1 MMKLQTKIIDLLNRT
16 FEIERDLLGNLTE
29 EDRATVGEPSH
40 WSIKDQIAHCAAW
53 NERLAKNISTALQG
67 ITPTREED
75 YEQVNKEIFEVNREK
90 AWEEI
95 IAYFERVHHEL
106 VDVIQSIPE
115 ISISE
120 GEFLP
125 WQSGREL
132 WKLIIGTSYTHPMTH
147 FSQIYLEKGNADE
160 ALKIQEEM
168 AKSLSEMDES
178 PSWLGVCQYNL
189 ACFYSLSGQSEKA
202 IRGLKEAL
210 HLNPELTDWSRQD
223 PDFDPI
229 REQPDFRAI
238 YDDE

>member
-1 MMKLQTKIIDLLNRT
+1 MMNFQTKIIDLLKRA
-16 FEIERDLLGNLTE
+16 FEIERELLGNLTD
-29 EDRATVGEPSH
+29 EDRAVVGEPNH

-53 NERLAKNISTALQG
+53 NERLAKNISTVRQG

-75 YEQVNKEIFEVNREK
+75 YEQVNQEIFETYREK
-90 AWEEI
+90 AWGEI
-95 IAYFERVHHEL
+95 SAYSEGVHHEL
-106 VDVIQSIPE
+106 VDVLQSVPE
-115 ISISE
+115 VSFSE

-147 FSQIYLEKGNADE
+147 FSQIYVEKGNMDL
-160 ALKIQEEM
+160 ALEIQEEM
-168 AKSLSEMDES
+168 AKSLSKMDES

-189 ACFYSLSGQSEKA
+189 ACFYSLSGQIEKA

-210 HLNPELTDWSRQD
+210 QLNPELTDWSKQD

-229 REQPDFRAI
+229 REQPDFLAI
-238 YDDE
+238 YDGE